1 MPVAL
6 QCGLHSIF
14 PGAQA
19 LGLQAAAHR
28 GHPSAHQGG
37 QTGTL
42 QLPEQACPT
51 AFGRPPKMCPDPHR
65 QREGLRG

>member
-42 QLPEQACPT
+42 QLPEQARPT
-51 AFGRPPKMCPDPHR
+51 ASGGLPKCVQIPTGRERD
-65 QREGLRG
+65 